1 MKAATKAAIQ
11 KSAKMRNK
19 ADKEQKN
26 YKNKTEIGKDYKSKN
41 VKTKGRTFQ
50 TLVNG
55 KANFRER
62 K

>member
-1 MKAATKAAIQ
+1 MKAATKATIQ
-11 KSAKMRNK
+11 KNAKMRNK
-19 ADKEQKN
+19 GDKEQKS